1 MLALILLLP
10 KRVCAIAGMAKITS
24 ARSALMDQI
33 KNSGS
38 LTAGNFGVGSKP
50 MSGTPT
56 LETIKTT
63 VADKLNAGAGII
75 RQQVEQTQNNA
86 LAGFA
91 DQASGWLDTAAD
103 YVRQVDPQKVKA
115 DLQKQIRRN
124 PGRSLIVAGAAGL
137 LLGIMLRR

>member
-1 MLALILLLP
+1 
-10 KRVCAIAGMAKITS
+10 
-24 ARSALMDQI
+24 MDQI

>member
-1 MLALILLLP
+1 
-10 KRVCAIAGMAKITS
+10 
-24 ARSALMDQI
+24 MDQI

-38 LTAGNFGVGSKP
+38 LIVGSPSPGVGSKP
-50 MSGTPT
+50 MSGSPT

-63 VADKLNAGAGII
+63 VADRLNAGAGVI
-75 RQQVEQTQNNA
+75 RQQGEQTQNNS

-91 DQASGWLDTAAD
+91 DQASGWLDTAAG
-103 YVRQVDPQKVKA
+103 YVREVDPQKVTA